1 MRIHSR
7 VTLYSTVINKAKC
20 KPKALFSEIN
30 NLVKPSSAAIN
41 GSVDLCE
48 SFQSFFLR
56 KIDNIYQDFSSS
68 VSPHLF
74 TCLIGHPLNTF
85 LPTNISA
92 VEQLVIKSN
101 SASCT
106 LDPIPTYLLK
116 TLLPSLIQSITYI
129 INRSLATG
137 YVPQDL
143 KIAAITPILKKPG
156 LDNTDLNSFRPISNL
171 PFVTKIPEKVVAA
184 QLQSHLEKH
193 NLCEQ
198 FQSGFRPSHSTETA
212 LLKVV
217 NDLLKVSDSGAHSI
231 LVLFDLSAAFD
242 TVCHSVLLSR
252 LSAIGI
258 NGAVLQW
265 LTSYLSD
272 RRQFVRIDKNRSCTV
287 TISRGVPQGSVLGPL
302 LFLIY
307 VLPLGQIIRRH
318 GLNFHSYAD
327 DIQIYFTVQPSSV
340 CPPPSIVFCLQELKT
355 WMPDNFLQLN
365 ADKTEI
371 LLVGPKS
378 QSSSQHDIFIDIDG
392 VQIRPSTTVR
402 NLGVL
407 FDSALCFDSHIGQ
420 IVKSCFYQLR
430 NIVRI
435 RPSLNLADAETII
448 HVFIT
453 SRLDYCN
460 SLYSGLPAKVIN
472 RLQMV
477 QNSAARVLT
486 FNKKSAHITPILHQ
500 LHWLP
505 VPKRIQFKLLV
516 LVYKAYNGLA
526 PQYLVELV
534 QPYVPARTLRS
545 SNDNLLVVPKYKLST
560 VGGRAFCIIGP
571 KLWNKL
577 PHNVHAA
584 SSLQIFKSQLKT
596 HLFTLFSK

>member
-1 MRIHSR
+1 M
-7 VTLYSTVINKAKC
+7 
-20 KPKALFSEIN
+20 
-30 NLVKPSSAAIN
+30 
-41 GSVDLCE
+41 
-48 SFQSFFLR
+48 
-56 KIDNIYQDFSSS
+56 
-68 VSPHLF
+68 
-74 TCLIGHPLNTF
+74 
-85 LPTNISA
+85 
-92 VEQLVIKSN
+92 
-101 SASCT
+101 
-106 LDPIPTYLLK
+106 
-116 TLLPSLIQSITYI
+116 
-129 INRSLATG
+129 
-137 YVPQDL
+137 
-143 KIAAITPILKKPG
+143 
-156 LDNTDLNSFRPISNL
+156 
-171 PFVTKIPEKVVAA
+171 
-184 QLQSHLEKH
+184 
-193 NLCEQ
+193 
-198 FQSGFRPSHSTETA
+198 
-212 LLKVV
+212 
-217 NDLLKVSDSGAHSI
+217 
-231 LVLFDLSAAFD
+231 
-242 TVCHSVLLSR
+242 
-252 LSAIGI
+252 
-258 NGAVLQW
+258 
-265 LTSYLSD
+265 
-272 RRQFVRIDKNRSCTV
+272 
-287 TISRGVPQGSVLGPL
+287 
-302 LFLIY
+302 
-307 VLPLGQIIRRH
+307 LPLGQIIRRH

-355 WMPDNFLQLN
+355 WMSDNFLQLN
-365 ADKTEI
+365 ADKIEI
-371 LLVGPKS
+371 LLIGPKS

-420 IVKSCFYQLR
+420 IVKSGFYQLQ

-435 RPSLNLADAETII
+435 RPSLNFADAETII
-448 HVFIT
+448 HAFIT

-486 FNKKSAHITPILHQ
+486 FNKKSAHITPFLHQ

-526 PQYLVELV
+526 PQHLLELV

-560 VGGRAFCIIGP
+560 VGGRAFCIVGP

-577 PHNVHAA
+577 PHNVRAA
-584 SSLQIFKSQLKT
+584 SSLQIFKSHLKT